1 MSQPDA
7 TPFDYILAGGTVIDG
22 TNAPGQRADVGVR
35 GDRIAAVG
43 DLSGSAARRR
53 IDVSGKVVAPGFI
66 DSHTHDDNYLLK
78 RRDMTPKISQ
88 GVTTVVTGNC
98 GISLAPLAHAHASP
112 PAPLDLLDEGGSY
125 RFERFSDYL
134 DALRA
139 TPAAVNAACMVGHS
153 TLRAAVMSDLQR
165 AATPDEVQAMQSLAD
180 DALASGAIGI
190 STGTFYPPAAQA
202 TTEEIIE
209 VCRPLNTHGG
219 IYATHMRDEGEH
231 IVQALE
237 ETFRIGRELD
247 VPVVISHHKVM
258 GQPNFGRSAETLP
271 LIEAAMA
278 KQDVSLDAYPYVAG
292 STMLKQDRVLLAGRT
307 IITWCKPYPELSG
320 RDLDEVAAERGKSK
334 YDVVPDL
341 QPAGAIYFMMDEPDV
356 QRILKFGPTMI
367 GSDGLPH
374 DERPHPRLW
383 GTFPRVLGHY
393 SRDLGLFPLET
404 AVWKMTGLTAAKF
417 GLAERGQVQ
426 PGYFADLVVF
436 DPATVADAA
445 TFERPTERAA
455 GIHSVYVNG
464 APVWEEQAFT
474 GQHAGRV
481 LARTA
486 AGNAA

>member
-1 MSQPDA
+1 MSLPDA

-22 TNAPGQRADVGVR
+22 ANTPGRRADVGVR

-43 DLSGSAARRR
+43 DLAGHAAARR
-53 IDVSGKVVAPGFI
+53 IDVAGKVVAPGFI

-98 GISLAPLAHAHASP
+98 GISLAPLAHANP

-125 RFERFSDYL
+125 RYERFRDYL

-139 TPAAVNAACMVGHS
+139 APAAVNAACMVGHS
-153 TLRAAVMSDLQR
+153 TLRAAVMPELQR
-165 AATPDEVQAMQSLAD
+165 EATPAEIEAMRALAD
-180 DALASGAIGI
+180 EALASGAIGI
-190 STGTFYPPAAQA
+190 STGAFYPPAACA
-202 TTEEIIE
+202 STEEIIE
-209 VCRPLNTHGG
+209 VCRPLAARGG

-231 IVQALE
+231 IVAALE
-237 ETFRIGRELD
+237 ETFRIGRELG

-258 GQPNFGRSAETLP
+258 GKPNFGRSRETLA

-278 KQDVSLDAYPYVAG
+278 GQDVSLDAYPYVAG

-307 IITWCKPYPELSG
+307 LITWCKPCPELSG
-320 RDLDEVAAERGKSK
+320 RDLDEIAAERGKSK

-356 QRILKFGPTMI
+356 QRILAFGPTMI

-404 AVWKMTGLTAAKF
+404 AVWKMTGLTAARF
-417 GLAERGQVQ
+417 GLAGRGQVR
-426 PGYFADLVVF
+426 PGYYADLTVF
-436 DPATVADAA
+436 DPATVADSA
-445 TFERPTERAA
+445 TFERPTESAA

-464 APVWEEQAFT
+464 APVWQDQAFT
-474 GQHAGRV
+474 GLHAGRV
-481 LARTA
+481 LNRA
-486 AGNAA
+486 A

>member
-1 MSQPDA
+1 MSQSDSQ
-7 TPFDYILAGGTVIDG
+7 PFDLLLVGGTLIDG
-22 TNAPGQRADVGVR
+22 SNTPGRRADLGVR
-35 GDRIAAVG
+35 GDRIAAIG
-43 DLSGSAARRR
+43 DLSDAAAHTRV
-53 IDVSGKVVAPGFI
+53 DVSGLVVAPGFI
-66 DSHTHDDNYLLK
+66 DSHTHDDNYLLR

-98 GISLAPLAHAHASP
+98 GISLAPLAHANP

-125 RFERFSDYL
+125 RFERFADYL

-153 TLRAAVMSDLQR
+153 TLRAAVMPDLQR
-165 AATPDEVQAMQSLAD
+165 AATDEEIAAMRDLAEE
-180 DALASGAIGI
+180 AMASGAIGI
-190 STGTFYPPAAQA
+190 STGAFYPPAARA

-209 VCRPLNTHGG
+209 VCRPLSAHGG

-231 IVQALE
+231 IVAALE

-258 GQPNFGRSAETLP
+258 GQPNFGRSRETLP

-278 KQDVSLDAYPYVAG
+278 RQDVSLDAYPYVAG

-307 IITWCKPYPELSG
+307 IITWCKPFPELSG

-334 YDVVPDL
+334 YDVVPEL

-356 QRILKFGPTMI
+356 QRILAFGPTMI

-393 SRDLGLFPLET
+393 ARDLGLFPLET
-404 AVWKMTGLTAAKF
+404 AVWKMTGLTAARF
-417 GLAERGQVQ
+417 GLAGRGQLQ
-426 PGYFADLVVF
+426 AGYFADLVVF
-436 DPATVADAA
+436 DPATVADTA

-464 APVWEEQAFT
+464 VPVWQEQAFT
-474 GQHAGRV
+474 GRHAGRV
-481 LARTA
+481 LERTA
-486 AGNAA
+486 A